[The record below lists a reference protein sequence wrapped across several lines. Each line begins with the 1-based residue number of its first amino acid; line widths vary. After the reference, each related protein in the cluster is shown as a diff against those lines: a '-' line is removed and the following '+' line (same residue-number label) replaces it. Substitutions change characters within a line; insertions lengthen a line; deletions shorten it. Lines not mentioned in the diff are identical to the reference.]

1 MAFVSVPKDL
11 SRIKTRLVFNLS
23 LRQLVCFG
31 TAAAIGVPTYIFS
44 RGAIGN
50 SAAVL
55 LMMGLMLPLFFL
67 AMYEKDGQPAEKV
80 LRNIIRTRFY
90 WKGIRPYKT
99 ENLYEILEKEAKS
112 IATESTATA
121 KTPVGK
127 RPTGKGKQG
136 RRKKVRS
143 KRKK

>member
-11 SRIKTRLVFNLS
+11 SRVKSKLAFNMTK
-23 LRQLVCFG
+23 RQLICFG
-31 TAAAIGVPTYIFS
+31 TAAAIGVPVYIFT

-55 LMMGLMLPLFFL
+55 LMMGIMLPLFFL

-80 LRNIIRTRFY
+80 IRNYIRTKFY
-90 WKGIRPYKT
+90 WAGIRPYKT
-99 ENLYEILEKEAKS
+99 ENLYSILEQEGDK
-112 IATESTATA
+112 IAAENKTTAQT
-121 KTPVGK
+121 TGGK
-127 RPTGKGKQG
+127 RPSSAGEPSG
-136 RRKKVRS
+136 RKKVRA